1 MRMFIAALLSA
12 AALLPSLA
20 HATTTPSDPA
30 DASASV
36 PAVSIPSAFADYRP
50 YQDQKA
56 STWQALNRAVTSAPA
71 MKGMSHANLPAGSP
85 DANDDKHSAKHG
97 GPAK

>member
-1 MRMFIAALLSA
+1 LPHSPTYGTARRTSQEPHALA
-12 AALLPSLA
+12 GAPTAR
-20 HATTTPSDPA
+20 
-30 DASASV
+30 
-36 PAVSIPSAFADYRP
+36 AVSFFADYRP

>member
-20 HATTTPSDPA
+20 HATAPPSDPA

-36 PAVSIPSAFADYRP
+36 PAVNMPSAFAGYQPYR
-50 YQDQKA
+50 DQKA
-56 STWQALNRAVTSAPA
+56 PTWQALNRAVTSAPA
-71 MKGMSHANLPAGSP
+71 MKGMSHGNPPASSS
-85 DANDDKHSAKHG
+85 DANYDEHSAKHG